1 MLKLLTQHSRRYG
14 LAALGGLLVIAW
26 VVIALGAP
34 FIAPDLPNNVMIE
47 QRLQPPSAAHWF
59 GTDSL
64 GRDVLSRVIYGARIS
79 LVAGIVVV
87 LIGGTVGTLI
97 GGLSTYIGGRVEN
110 AMMRLT
116 DVVMC
121 FPPTILAL
129 AIAASL
135 GIGVLNTILA
145 MLVVWWPKFA
155 RLARSVVIVQRN
167 QEYVEA
173 VRIMGYSHARIF
185 FRHVMPNSLGALIVL
200 FTLDVGT
207 AIITFAG
214 LSFLGLGVV
223 PPTAE
228 WGAMVSEGRELV
240 EQWWV
245 ATFPGLAIL
254 SIVIGFNFFG
264 DGIRDWLDPRS
275 LSR

>member
-1 MLKLLTQHSRRYG
+1 MAGTLVRQWRRYG
-14 LAALGGLLVIAW
+14 LAAGGGLLVLTWIVVAIA
-26 VVIALGAP
+26 AP
-34 FIAPDLPNNVMIE
+34 WLAPDAPDVVQIAR
-47 QRLQPPSAAHWF
+47 RLQPPSAAHWF
-59 GTDSL
+59 GTDIL
-64 GRDVLSRVIYGARIS
+64 GRDILSRVMYGARIS
-79 LVAGIVVV
+79 LLAGVVV
-87 LIGGTVGTLI
+87 VVIGGVVGSLI
-97 GGLSTYIGGRVEN
+97 GGLAAYVGGRFEE
-110 AMMRLT
+110 AMMRIT

-135 GIGVLNTILA
+135 GIGVTNTIVA

-155 RLARSVVIVQRN
+155 RLARSVVISQRS

-173 VRIMGYSHARIF
+173 ARVLGYSHARIF
-185 FRHVMPNSLGALIVL
+185 LRHVMPNSLGALIVL

-254 SIVIGFNFFG
+254 SIVVGFNFFG